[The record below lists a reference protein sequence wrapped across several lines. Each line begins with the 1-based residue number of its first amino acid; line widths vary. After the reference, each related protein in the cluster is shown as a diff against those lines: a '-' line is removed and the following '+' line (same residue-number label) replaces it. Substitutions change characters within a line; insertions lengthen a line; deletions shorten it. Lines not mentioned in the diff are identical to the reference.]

1 MRKCVGTER
10 VQVLKMLTA
19 VWLVS
24 ALGLDMGNWVP
35 AGLGGSPSAQF
46 LSAARAGDLP
56 AIRRCFLEYDRAD
69 LDLDSALDAAAS
81 RSHMNIVEFLVQF
94 GADDLN
100 SALLSAVVRDDV
112 KIASYLVSKHRRRP
126 ATNAQDA
133 QTLAA
138 NIGAY
143 NCDWMLMAHRWDE
156 RRSS

>member
-1 MRKCVGTER
+1 
-10 VQVLKMLTA
+10 MLTA
-19 VWLVS
+19 LWLVAAS
-24 ALGLDMGNWVP
+24 GLDIGKVFP
-35 AGLGGSPSAQF
+35 VDLGSPSGRLVQ
-46 LSAARAGDLP
+46 AARGGDMP
-56 AIRRCFLEYDRAD
+56 AVRRCFLDYDRAD

-81 RSHMNIVEFLVQF
+81 HSHIKIVEFLVQF

-112 KIASYLVSKHRRRP
+112 TIASYLVSKHRRRP

-143 NCDWMLMAHRWDE
+143 NCEWMLTAHRWDE
-156 RRSS
+156 HRSS